1 MGGYPN
7 NSDCFGYNQCMVHN
21 NVVKHTETISVIAI
35 ALLVSIGNL
44 YQLFYYFFK
53 RPPYTIYIGIT
64 HWYEDYFYYLSQ
76 LKQGAMGSWLVSNK
90 FTTEPVPPSLNWFVN
105 LFIGKLGHLFGLE
118 PWQTFAVSAFLFSI
132 GYLFFMYWVIRKLF
146 PRSLLMRLA
155 ALAVAIVSN
164 GFYKLDVTGAAVK
177 IIPYEY
183 FYNYTSAF
191 NRLGGVPH
199 LILQNIASLVGL
211 VVFSDV
217 IKTIINNK
225 ILHFRRIIAPVILC
239 SGLMALLFIINPIY
253 VFVDGLVMGIT
264 ALGYGIVSKK
274 INVIARFMSIFA
286 IMLIPLV
293 LLVVIQ
299 LPIFRHPFYQ
309 YFRQWEA
316 SIPPTSI
323 SNFIL
328 ATGAIAIL
336 IPLGLKP
343 YWQQKEPLCVIG
355 LIYVFL
361 PIILYFSPIPKML
374 TIPSFRILQ
383 PPAYVFMA
391 AIAVE
396 GLLSLAQF
404 ITWIIRSRYANTIFL
419 LLLFLFVA
427 IQIPV
432 IAKTIDE
439 RTHDVILDSP
449 LNYFDKDLYQALT
462 FLGSQ
467 PSNKT
472 VVATGNLELFVPVVS
487 GHTVYAGHRS
497 LTLAYE
503 KKTAEIFNLYALHYS
518 SDQARTF
525 FSANNIGYMLWQKDR
540 GNYHTVISKYP
551 FLNVLFENDRL
562 VIFAVT

>member
-1 MGGYPN
+1 MGRKNLNTYA
-7 NSDCFGYNQCMVHN
+7 
-21 NVVKHTETISVIAI
+21 ELISVIAI
-35 ALLVSIGNL
+35 TFLASLGNL
-44 YQLFYYFFK
+44 FQVFYYFFK
-53 RPPYTIYIGIT
+53 RPPNTMYIGIT

-76 LKQGAMGSWLVSNK
+76 LKQGAMGNWLVSNK

-105 LFIGKLGHLFGLE
+105 LFIGKIGHLVGLE
-118 PWQTFAVSAFLFSI
+118 PWQTFAVSAFSFSI
-132 GYLFFMYWVIRKLF
+132 IYLFLMYWVIKKLF
-146 PRSLLMRLA
+146 PHSAFMRLS
-155 ALAVAIVSN
+155 ALTIAIVSN
-164 GFYKLDVTGAAVK
+164 GFYKVDMTGAAVK

-217 IKTIINNK
+217 IKAIISNK
-225 ILHFRRIIAPVILC
+225 IFHFRRIIAPVLLC

-274 INVIARFMSIFA
+274 IKTIARFISIVA
-286 IMLIPLV
+286 IMLIPLM

-323 SNFIL
+323 SNFII
-328 ATGAIAIL
+328 ATGAIAML
-336 IPLGLKP
+336 IPLGLKR
-343 YWQQKEPLCVIG
+343 YWQQKEPLRVIG
-355 LIYVFL
+355 LIYIFFQ
-361 PIILYFSPIPKML
+361 IILYFSPIPKIL
-374 TIPSFRILQ
+374 NIPSFRILQ

-404 ITWIIRSRYANTIFL
+404 ITWIVRSRYTNIIFF

-432 IAKTIDE
+432 IAKTINE
-439 RTHDVILDSP
+439 RAHDVILDSP
-449 LNYFDKDLYQALT
+449 INYFDKDLYQALT
-462 FLGSQ
+462 FLEKQ
-467 PSNKT
+467 QRNKA
-472 VVATGNLELFVPVVS
+472 VVATGNLELFVPVIS

-497 LTLAYE
+497 LTLSYE
-503 KKTAEIFNLYALHYS
+503 QKTAEIFNLYTLHYS

-540 GNYHTVISKYP
+540 GDYHAVMSKYP
-551 FLNVLFENDRL
+551 FLNVLFENNRL
-562 VIFAVT
+562 VIFSVTSYEYYSP